1 MCVCACS
8 RLCAQRH
15 EVATEALSFPGPSLS
30 MLLTESSPSQYAGHA
45 TQAALIPNS
54 CRHPNALHRGERA
67 THTAHMCQET
77 ENQHVQSAVH
87 RQPQAQGRQAHR
99 AETHTH
105 THIHTH
111 THTIHAHTHTHNT
124 RTVAALTM
132 TESLFLVRYG
142 VINTKKMS
150 YTKKPASSAAA
161 TFKFT
166 EPKRASRK

>member
-1 MCVCACS
+1 MCKVQCTDNH
-8 RLCAQRH
+8 R
-15 EVATEALSFPGPSLS
+15 
-30 MLLTESSPSQYAGHA
+30 
-45 TQAALIPNS
+45 
-54 CRHPNALHRGERA
+54 HRGDKHTGQRY
-67 THTAHMCQET
+67 THTYIHTRTQY
-77 ENQHVQSAVH
+77 
-87 RQPQAQGRQAHR
+87 
-99 AETHTH
+99 THTH
-105 THIHTH
+105 T
-111 THTIHAHTHTHNT
+111 HTHTHNT